1 MSIKPFAAG
10 VILALATCPLITV
23 AGQSTGHTLQGM
35 ASYYADK
42 FQGRKTASGERYDRS
57 ALTAAHRTLPLG
69 TKIRVTNQRNGSS
82 VVVEVND
89 RGPHVK
95 GRLLDLSKRAAQ
107 ELHMIGSGQ
116 AQVQVEVLSTNGN
129 S

>member
-10 VILALATCPLITV
+10 VLAALAMSPLASLPASA
-23 AGQSTGHTLQGM
+23 AGFSESGV

-42 FQGRKTASGERYDRS
+42 FQGRRTASGERYEKT

-69 TKIRVTNQRNGSS
+69 TKIRVTNQRNGES

-89 RGPHVK
+89 RGPHVR

-107 ELHMIGSGQ
+107 ELRMIGAGA
-116 AQVQVEVLSTNGN
+116 AQVQLEVLSRGE

>member
-10 VILALATCPLITV
+10 VLVALATSSLTAF
-23 AGQSTGHTLQGM
+23 AGQAPGFQQSGV

-42 FQGRKTASGERYDRS
+42 FHGRKTASGERFDQS
-57 ALTAAHRTLPLG
+57 ALTAAHRTLPMG
-69 TKIRVTNQRNGSS
+69 TKILVTNRRNGSS
-82 VVVEVND
+82 VVVRVND

-107 ELHMIGSGQ
+107 ELHMGKSGV
-116 AQVQVEVLSTNGN
+116 AYVQLEVLSTRGDT
-129 S
+129 